1 MKNFSHGGALA
12 RRRLLKLRGSIRLR
26 SFSSAKLAVPSLIR
40 RVLRKDLFI
49 KESADTERLLI
60 TNLNTIEFELV
71 RGQLV
76 V

>member
-12 RRRLLKLRGSIRLR
+12 RRRLLKLRGSIRFR

-49 KESADTERLLI
+49 KESADTERLLF
-60 TNLNTIEFELV
+60 TNLNTIEFELA